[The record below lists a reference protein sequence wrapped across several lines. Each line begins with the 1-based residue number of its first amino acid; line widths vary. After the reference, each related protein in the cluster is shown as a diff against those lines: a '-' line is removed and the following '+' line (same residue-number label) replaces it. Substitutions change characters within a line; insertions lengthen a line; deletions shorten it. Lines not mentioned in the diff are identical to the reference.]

1 MCKLEATC
9 AGCRSG
15 GRGLMADNA
24 LWVIQ
29 RPHQHVLVSITSLEV
44 IHVGCRMEAM
54 EVQRVPR
61 AEELQGNLRVSR
73 CMVPDRLNISVRWN
87 KWTAVS
93 SQPPNHVARRY
104 VGRCHDAD
112 GQRTGVLRCELG
124 CEDGSPLQGRR
135 EQV

>member
-1 MCKLEATC
+1 VSLWEVARSVCKLEATC

-44 IHVGCRMEAM
+44 IHVGWRMAAM

-61 AEELQGNLRVSR
+61 AEELQGNLRVSLYGPR
-73 CMVPDRLNISVRWN
+73 STEYQTDEMEQMEL
-87 KWTAVS
+87 S

-112 GQRTGVLRCELG
+112 GQRV
-124 CEDGSPLQGRR
+124 S
-135 EQV
+135 